1 MYARV
6 TTFKFEPARA
16 GEVAAKF
23 KEMAPAAR
31 TLPGAVNVYA
41 AWRAD
46 GQGSV
51 TAIYKSKADADA
63 AAARDPGTLGRP
75 NRPDQGRAQHGSLR
89 FRGAHGGLAV
99 NLQEAVHSVRTGSA
113 DVAKHQ

>member
-6 TTFKFEPARA
+6 TTFKFDPARL
-16 GEVAAKF
+16 GEIPAKF
-23 KEMAPAAR
+23 KEMTPGAR
-31 TLPGAVNVYA
+31 TLPGAIDVYA

-63 AAARDPGTLGRP
+63 AAAKIQELW
-75 NRPDQGRAQHGSLR
+75 
-89 FRGAHGGLAV
+89 GGLSGLLKGTPSTEV
-99 NLQEAVHSVRTGSA
+99 YDSVEHMVG
-113 DVAKHQ
+113 

>member
-31 TLPGAVNVYA
+31 TLPGAVDVYA

-63 AAARDPGTLGRP
+63 AAAKIEELW
-75 NRPDQGRAQHGSLR
+75 
-89 FRGAHGGLAV
+89 GGLTA
-99 NLQEAVHSVRTGSA
+99 LIKGAPSTEAYDSVEHMVG
-113 DVAKHQ
+113 

>member
-6 TTFKFEPARA
+6 TTFKADPARL
-16 GEVAAKF
+16 GELPAKF
-23 KEMAPAAR
+23 KEMGPAAKA
-31 TLPGAVNVYA
+31 LPGVIDVYA

-63 AAARDPGTLGRP
+63 AGPKIQALW
-75 NRPDQGRAQHGSLR
+75 
-89 FRGAHGGLAV
+89 GGLSSFLKGAPST
-99 NLQEAVHSVRTGSA
+99 EAYESVEHLVG
-113 DVAKHQ
+113 